1 MFKTLRN
8 LLIVPAM
15 VTGSVGYAGA
25 IGLQTSAGL
34 HQDRAYFYSQSG
46 DQGLDNQTRP
56 NYGIGL
62 ETLLGD
68 KDEKVQGV
76 LKLSLVQD
84 APLKEPD
91 TGDTDNALFPAAHEE
106 GARSVGVLGL
116 GIQWGVLGDPS
127 GTQMTVTSVVGS
139 GFLTTDNTEFV
150 LLEAGVGGTH
160 SLTETLQLAG
170 TLAATMRYRKG
181 ASFGPSAYIG
191 VRYLFD

>member
-1 MFKTLRN
+1 MNKTLRN
-8 LLIVPAM
+8 MLIVTA
-15 VTGSVGYAGA
+15 VTANSVAYAGA

-46 DQGLDNQTRP
+46 EQGLDNQSRP
-56 NYGIGL
+56 NFGLGL
-62 ETLLGD
+62 ETLVGD

-76 LKLSLVQD
+76 LKISWVQD

-91 TGDTDNALFPAAHEE
+91 TGDTSNAQYPAAHEE
-106 GARSVGVLGL
+106 KARNVGVLGL

-127 GTQMTVTSVVGS
+127 GTQMNVTSVVGS

-160 SLTETLQLAG
+160 NLTETLQLSG

-181 ASFGPSAYIG
+181 ASFGPNAYVGI
-191 VRYLFD
+191 RYLFD

>member
-1 MFKTLRN
+1 MNKTLRN

-15 VTGSVGYAGA
+15 VTSSVSFAGA

-46 DQGLDNQTRP
+46 EQGLDNQSRP
-56 NYGIGL
+56 NYGLGF

-76 LKLSLVQD
+76 LKISLIQD

-91 TGDTDNALFPAAHEE
+91 TGDTNNAVYPAEHEQS
-106 GARSVGVLGL
+106 ARSVGVLGL

-127 GTQMTVTSVVGS
+127 GTQMNVTSFVGS

-150 LLEAGVGGTH
+150 LIEAGVGGTH
-160 SLTETLQLAG
+160 NLSETLQLAG

-181 ASFGPSAYIG
+181 ASFGPNAYLGI
-191 VRYLFD
+191 RYLFD

>member
-1 MFKTLRN
+1 MNKMLRN

-15 VTGSVGYAGA
+15 VTSSVSFAGA

-46 DQGLDNQTRP
+46 EQGLDNQSRP
-56 NYGIGL
+56 NYGVGF

-76 LKLSLVQD
+76 LKISLIQD

-91 TGDTDNALFPAAHEE
+91 TGDTQNAVYPAAHEE
-106 GARSVGVLGL
+106 KARSVGVLGL

-127 GTQMTVTSVVGS
+127 GTQMNITSVVGS

-160 SLTETLQLAG
+160 NLSETLQLAG

-181 ASFGPSAYIG
+181 ASFGPNAYLGI
-191 VRYLFD
+191 RYLFD

>member
-1 MFKTLRN
+1 MNKTLRN
-8 LLIVPAM
+8 TLIVSA
-15 VTGSVGYAGA
+15 VTANSVAYAGA

-46 DQGLDNQTRP
+46 EQGLDNQSRP
-56 NYGIGL
+56 NFGIGL
-62 ETLLGD
+62 ETLVGD

-76 LKLSLVQD
+76 LKISWVQD

-91 TGDTDNALFPAAHEE
+91 TGRTSDALYPAAHEE
-106 GARSVGVLGL
+106 GNRHVGILGL

-127 GTQMTVTSVVGS
+127 GTQMNVTSVVGS

-160 SLTETLQLAG
+160 NLTETLQLNG
-170 TLAATMRYRKG
+170 TLAAPMRYRKG
-181 ASFGPSAYIG
+181 ASFGPNAYVGI
-191 VRYLFD
+191 RYLFD

>member
-1 MFKTLRN
+1 MNKTLRN

-15 VTGSVGYAGA
+15 VTSSVSFAGA

-46 DQGLDNQTRP
+46 EQGLDNQSRP
-56 NYGIGL
+56 NYGLGF

-68 KDEKVQGV
+68 KDEKIQGV
-76 LKLSLVQD
+76 LKISLIQD

-91 TGDTDNALFPAAHEE
+91 TGDTNNAVYPAEHEQS
-106 GARSVGVLGL
+106 ARSVGVLGL

-127 GTQMTVTSVVGS
+127 GTQMNVTSFVGS

-150 LLEAGVGGTH
+150 LIEAGVGGTH
-160 SLTETLQLAG
+160 NLSETLQLAG

-181 ASFGPSAYIG
+181 ASFGPNAYLGI
-191 VRYLFD
+191 RYLFD

>member
-1 MFKTLRN
+1 MNKTLRN
-8 LLIVPAM
+8 MLIVTA
-15 VTGSVGYAGA
+15 VTANSVAYAGA

-46 DQGLDNQTRP
+46 EQGLDNQSRP
-56 NYGIGL
+56 NFGVGL
-62 ETLLGD
+62 ETLVGD

-76 LKLSLVQD
+76 LKISWVQD

-91 TGDTDNALFPAAHEE
+91 TGDTSNAQYPAAHEE
-106 GARSVGVLGL
+106 KARNVGVLGL

-127 GTQMTVTSVVGS
+127 GTQMNVTSVVGS

-160 SLTETLQLAG
+160 NLTETLQLSG

-181 ASFGPSAYIG
+181 ASFGPNAYVGI
-191 VRYLFD
+191 RYLFD